1 MNADP
6 LRTLPKAVLHDHLDG
21 GLRPETVLELADAA
35 GYRELPTTD
44 PTELAR
50 WFHQGESGSL
60 ERYLEAYR
68 HTVAVMQT
76 PEALERVSH
85 EAVVDLAADGAVYA
99 ELRFGPSLHTTGGMD
114 REDAVEAV
122 LAGLAR
128 GSEATGCSTGLIVT
142 ALRDEADS
150 EAVAR
155 AAGRFVGDG
164 VVGFDLAGP
173 EAGHPADD
181 HLPACRHARE
191 AGLGLTIHAGE
202 GDGPA
207 SIWRALSRC
216 GAQRLGHGVRIVD
229 DTKRENGEIAVLGEL
244 ARAVRDQQIPL
255 EVCITSNLHTG
266 IASSPQDHP
275 FGALWREGF
284 AVTINTDG
292 RLMSGVTLTDEY
304 ATAATAAGLT
314 TRDLGAIVET
324 TLRAGFGD
332 WQERRR
338 LITDVV
344 RPAYGSG

>member
-1 MNADP
+1 MDADA
-6 LRTLPKAVLHDHLDG
+6 LRSLPKAVLHDHLDG
-21 GLRPETVLELADAA
+21 GLRPQTVLELADAA
-35 GYRELPTTD
+35 GYCALPTAD
-44 PTELAR
+44 PARLGR
-50 WFHQGESGSL
+50 WFHQAESGSL
-60 ERYLEAYR
+60 VRYLEAYC
-68 HTVAVMQT
+68 HTLAVMQT
-76 PEALERVSH
+76 PEALERVSY
-85 EAVVDLAADGAVYA
+85 EALVDLSADGAVYA
-99 ELRFGPSLHTTGGMD
+99 ELRFGPSLHTAGGME
-114 REDAVEAV
+114 REDAIEAV

-128 GSEATGCSTGLIVT
+128 GQQVTACSVGLIVT

-155 AAGRFVGDG
+155 AAARFAGDG

-173 EAGHPADD
+173 EAGFPADD
-181 HLPACRHARE
+181 HLPACHYARE

-229 DTKRENGEIAVLGEL
+229 DTKLENGEIAVLGEL

-255 EVCITSNLHTG
+255 EVCITSNIHTG

-314 TRDLGAIVET
+314 RRDLGAIVELT
-324 TLRAGFGD
+324 VRAGFGD
-332 WQERRR
+332 WEERRR

-344 RPAYGSG
+344 RPAYAAD